1 MFPMV
6 ILLNYALSLSSQL
19 YTNWLIIFPVESIF
33 GQTLEDNLEGLENQ
47 KHQIKTDTVPARPTK
62 LMEQTQTLF

>member
-1 MFPMV
+1 MV

-33 GQTLEDNLEGLENQ
+33 GQTLEDNSRAAEEQRSLN
-47 KHQIKTDTVPARPTK
+47 IKNIK
-62 LMEQTQTLF
+62 LKLTQF

>member
-33 GQTLEDNLEGLENQ
+33 GQTLEDNSRAAEEQRSLN
-47 KHQIKTDTVPARPTK
+47 IKNIK
-62 LMEQTQTLF
+62 LKLTQFWTQFLNWC

>member
-33 GQTLEDNLEGLENQ
+33 GQALEDNSEELEHQ
-47 KHQIKTDTVPARPTK
+47 KHQIKTDTVLNTVSK
-62 LMEQTQTLF
+62 LMLE

>member
-33 GQTLEDNLEGLENQ
+33 GQTLEDNSRAAEELEHQ
-47 KHQIKTDTVPARPTK
+47 KHQIKTDTVLNPVSK
-62 LMEQTQTLF
+62 LMLE